1 MFYSYNNCTD
11 EVISEIAAVV
21 ELCKR
26 YILGNLIGIY
36 LHGSLAM
43 GCFNP
48 NRSDLDFIVVVK
60 EKISQEIKIEIVKK
74 LMSISLSPSPS
85 EISFLTEKNLVR
97 DGSTFQYD
105 LHYSEYWRKK
115 YERLVTQATAKIWN
129 DESLE
134 DVDLSAHIRV
144 INERGITIFGK
155 DKDKVF
161 PKINDEDYIKAI
173 LYDFDD
179 SFDGWTKKPEYY
191 ILNACRVLHF
201 LENRYV
207 TSKKEGGE
215 WGIEV
220 LQNRFGQLIE
230 AALDVYTGKVSYLEF
245 NSNTIKEFFEFMNNK
260 LTENIK
266 IWWH

>member
-1 MFYSYNNCTD
+1 MICGYDNCAD
-11 EVISEIAAVV
+11 EVRNEIEAVIN
-21 ELCKR
+21 LCKR
-26 YILGNLIGIY
+26 YILDNLIGIY

-48 NRSDLDFIVVVK
+48 TRSDLDFIVVVK
-60 EKISQEIKIEIVKK
+60 EKISPEIKIEIVRK
-74 LMSISLSPSPS
+74 LMSISLSPSPV

-115 YERLVTQATAKIWN
+115 YEKLITQVTAKIWN

-134 DVDLSAHIRV
+134 DADLSAHIRV

-161 PKINDEDYIKAI
+161 PKVNDEDYIKAI

-179 SFDGWTKKPEYY
+179 SFDGCTDKPEYY

-201 LENRYV
+201 LENRHV

-215 WGIEV
+215 WGKDV
-220 LQNRFGQLIE
+220 LQNKYGKLIE
-230 AALDVYTGKVSYLEF
+230 ASLDVYTGEVFHPEF
-245 NSNTIKEFFEFMNNK
+245 NSNTIKEFLEYITNK
-260 LTENIK
+260 ITEK
-266 IWWH
+266 K